1 MRKMKKVLLTVLSV
15 CTTAICALALTSCDF
30 FTNFFAKEC
39 VHAWQVQVKT
49 GAACMQYGAGT
60 ETCVLCGETRET
72 TIAPLGH
79 TMADGVCTVCGARES
94 VGLGTVLVTDALYG
108 GKPLYFGIDGIGSCT
123 DKDLILPKEID
134 GLPVMRVHEN
144 AFKGNKEITSVYADI
159 PTIGYGAFSDCVN
172 LETISFSKNVTR
184 VETGVLT
191 NTAFYNTETYWTDDS
206 LYLGDILLH
215 SKAAGEYYVKS
226 GTRLIADRAFSMG
239 DGHTLTKVGLPE
251 SVECIGEGAFSY
263 NVSLAE
269 VAVGKSV
276 QKIGLDILH
285 ETAYEKDKAN
295 WKNDGLY
302 LGEYLL
308 KIREME
314 QTEYV
319 VEEGTRLIA
328 NSACTNHDTLTHLT
342 LPKSLMY
349 INEGAFTNCY
359 RLVEVYNQS
368 NIPLTAGANTPSGVE
383 LHALHIYKTAGERRS
398 GVENN
403 FILYKD
409 GTEVS
414 LVGYLGESN
423 TVSIPEGVTKIN
435 RNAFARDFF
444 LTSVTFPDS
453 VKVIGEMAFMGC
465 SLLKNVQFGQGLTEI
480 ERYAFED
487 CVMSSVV
494 LPDGVE
500 KVGYGAFSQNH
511 ALRSVY
517 IPDSVYFLAEGVF
530 ANCAY
535 LESVS
540 FEDTTEWLITWALDI
555 EWRSFEGYKDIN
567 ECVELLARLT
577 DEHARYTFLKW
588 EYKEDFFPTPT
599 EEEEETGKRK
609 SLV

>member
-1 MRKMKKVLLTVLSV
+1 MRKMKKALLTVLSA
-15 CTTAICALALTSCDF
+15 CATAICAFAFASCDF
-30 FTNFFAKEC
+30 VASFFEKEC
-39 VHAWQVQVKT
+39 IHAWQLRVET
-49 GAACMQYGAGT
+49 GAECMQYGVGA
-60 ETCVLCGETRET
+60 ETCVLCGEARQT

-79 TMADGVCTVCGARES
+79 TMSDGACTVCGARES

-108 GKPLYFGIDGIGSCT
+108 GKPLYFAIDGIGSCE

-159 PTIGYGAFSDCVN
+159 PTIGSGAFSDCVN
-172 LETISFSKNVTR
+172 LETVAFSQNVTR

-276 QKIGLDILH
+276 QKIGQDIFR
-285 ETAYEKDKAN
+285 ETAYEKEKSN

-308 KIREME
+308 KIREKE

-319 VEEGTRLIA
+319 VEDGTRLIA
-328 NSACTNHDTLTHLT
+328 DSACACHDTLTHLT
-342 LPKSLMY
+342 LPKSLLY
-349 INEGAFTNCY
+349 INEDAFLNCSK
-359 RLVEVYNQS
+359 LVEVFNKS
-368 NIPLTAGANTPSGVE
+368 NVLLTAGEDEPSG
-383 LHALHIYKTAGERRS
+383 LAINALHIYKEEAERR
-398 GVENN
+398 VRTENE
-403 FILYKD
+403 FILYED
-409 GTEVS
+409 GEELS
-414 LVGYLGESN
+414 LLGCVGECTTLI
-423 TVSIPEGVTKIN
+423 VPDGVTKIHQ
-435 RNAFARDFF
+435 RAFAYEYF
-444 LTSVTFPDS
+444 LTSVTFPSS
-453 VKVIGEMAFMGC
+453 VKIIGEMAFMGC
-465 SLLKNVQFGQGLTEI
+465 SLLKNVQFAEGLTEL
-480 ERYAFED
+480 ESYAFEG
-487 CVMSSVV
+487 CEMSTVI

-500 KVGYGAFSQNH
+500 KLGYNAFAYNH
-511 ALRSVY
+511 ALRSVH
-517 IPDSVYFLAEGVF
+517 IPDSVYFLSDGVF
-530 ANCAY
+530 AGCAY

-540 FEDTTEWLITWALDI
+540 FADTTEWLITWELDI
-555 EWRSFEGYKDIN
+555 EWRSFEGYADIYD
-567 ECVELLARLT
+567 CVDLLARLT
-577 DEHARYTFLKW
+577 DEHSKYTFLKW
-588 EYKEDFFPTPT
+588 EYKEAFFPTPT
-599 EEEEETGKRK
+599 EEEETGKRK
-609 SLV
+609 NLE